1 MEGVKKRRIYIIIAS
16 IICII
21 SLAYAAMMS
30 SEKSEYKNYLL
41 SVYNK
46 NMYELIN
53 SVDNIR
59 SSLTKANIAGSK
71 EENFIIYSDIFRF
84 SSMASDRLNSL
95 PIDNQITG
103 NTNKFLLQVGDFA
116 SSIQNKLSHGK
127 SVTEVDY
134 KTIEKLKFQSV
145 DLHADLSNA
154 MEDIN
159 SGKVSWGEIRKKAAT
174 LFNRDTKVM
183 LSTKFQDIQKQEL
196 EYPALIYDGPFSDN
210 IQDIKPRVE
219 TEKEI
224 SKEEAVKRIK
234 SIVGT
239 ERVETI
245 TENPNKGITK
255 IKSFNYSVK
264 IKGRAKNEGAVACE
278 VSKNGGKIV
287 YLLDSRMPRNP
298 TMDLNKAVELGNK
311 FLKKNG
317 FNNMISTYTLS
328 YGNNA
333 VISYVYQ
340 QNGVVIY
347 PDQVKIKISL
357 DNGEITGVEAEK
369 YLTSHIENR
378 SIQIPEISQDKAKE
392 KIGKNLN
399 VKNIRLAVIPRPNNT
414 EVLCYEFFG
423 NYKNDN
429 FFDYINSENG
439 SEERILEII
448 NTPNGALT
456 M

>member
-1 MEGVKKRRIYIIIAS
+1 
-16 IICII
+16 
-21 SLAYAAMMS
+21 
-30 SEKSEYKNYLL
+30 
-41 SVYNK
+41 
-46 NMYELIN
+46 
-53 SVDNIR
+53 
-59 SSLTKANIAGSK
+59 
-71 EENFIIYSDIFRF
+71 
-84 SSMASDRLNSL
+84 
-95 PIDNQITG
+95 
-103 NTNKFLLQVGDFA
+103 
-116 SSIQNKLSHGK
+116 
-127 SVTEVDY
+127 
-134 KTIEKLKFQSV
+134 
-145 DLHADLSNA
+145 
-154 MEDIN
+154 
-159 SGKVSWGEIRKKAAT
+159 
-174 LFNRDTKVM
+174 
-183 LSTKFQDIQKQEL
+183 
-196 EYPALIYDGPFSDN
+196 
-210 IQDIKPRVE
+210 
-219 TEKEI
+219 
-224 SKEEAVKRIK
+224 
-234 SIVGT
+234 
-239 ERVETI
+239 
-245 TENPNKGITK
+245 
-255 IKSFNYSVK
+255 
-264 IKGRAKNEGAVACE
+264 
-278 VSKNGGKIV
+278 
-287 YLLDSRMPRNP
+287 
-298 TMDLNKAVELGNK
+298 
-311 FLKKNG
+311 
-317 FNNMISTYTLS
+317 MISTYTLS